1 MYLMRVITRL
11 LRGAEYLELNFDY
24 RRPLASP
31 PMTALELAKVE
42 NTQIPKQFCN
52 ILRNR
57 DNHKK
62 TVLTLLVPTD

>member
-1 MYLMRVITRL
+1 MYLMRVISRL

-42 NTQIPKQFCN
+42 NTQIPK
-52 ILRNR
+52 
-57 DNHKK
+57 
-62 TVLTLLVPTD
+62 